1 MNREPAGNPA
11 VAEAATGRT
20 ARAARAAR
28 PADSGTG

>member
-11 VAEAATGRT
+11 VAQAGTGRT